1 MPGSAIPQT
10 RQEAANMPVISASAF
25 HDPANRGTM
34 ALWPPGTVSRGLDI
48 VIAALALLFLLPLLV
63 LIALAIK
70 ISDPGPVFFGHRRV
84 GRGGRSFA
92 CWKFRTM
99 VVDAETRLARI
110 LASDPRA
117 AREWA
122 EHQKLTNDPR
132 VTAIGNFLRR
142 SSLDELPQ
150 LFNVLRGEMSIVGP
164 RPIVENE
171 AARYG
176 QHFALYCLVRP
187 GITGLWQISGRS
199 DIRYFERVLLDVRYV
214 SSKSMLRDLRIIVL
228 TVPSVL
234 AARGSC

>member
-1 MPGSAIPQT
+1 MQLNHRSFEQVPRNTA
-10 RQEAANMPVISASAF
+10 EAHI
-25 HDPANRGTM
+25 
-34 ALWPPGTVSRGLDI
+34 WPPGWLSRVLDL
-48 VIAALALLFLLPLLV
+48 VIASVGLLFFLPLFFV
-63 LIALAIK
+63 VALAIK
-70 ISDPGPVFFGHRRV
+70 LSSPGPVLFRHQRI
-84 GRGGRSFA
+84 GRGGQTFG

-99 VVDAETRLARI
+99 AVDAESRLADI
-110 LASDPRA
+110 LRTDPQA

-122 EHQKLTNDPR
+122 EHQKLTHDPR
-132 VTAIGNFLRR
+132 ITAIGHFLRR

-150 LFNVLRGEMSIVGP
+150 LINVLMGEMSIVGP

-176 QHFALYCLVRP
+176 EHFALYCLVRP

-199 DIRYFERVLLDVRYV
+199 NIHYFERVLLDVRYV
-214 SSKSMLRDLRIIVL
+214 SSRNTWRDLRIIIL

>member
-1 MPGSAIPQT
+1 MYIEPKDSFRVAPLHQVEGSWSPQ
-10 RQEAANMPVISASAF
+10 
-25 HDPANRGTM
+25 
-34 ALWPPGTVSRGLDI
+34 ALSRGLDI
-48 VIAALALLFLLPLLV
+48 LIASLALLFFLPLFV
-63 LIALAIK
+63 VIAIAIK
-70 ISDPGPVFFGHRRV
+70 CTDPGPVFFRHRRV
-84 GRGGRSFA
+84 GLGGKTFG
-92 CWKFRTM
+92 CWKFRSM
-99 VVDAETRLARI
+99 VIDAEARLEQI
-110 LASDPRA
+110 LCSDPEA

-132 VTAIGNFLRR
+132 VTALGNFLRR

-150 LFNVLRGEMSIVGP
+150 LFNVLMGEMSIVGP

-214 SSKSMLRDLRIIVL
+214 SSRSMMRDLKIIVL

-234 AARGSC
+234 AARGSR

>member
-1 MPGSAIPQT
+1 MLHHQAFRVDGD
-10 RQEAANMPVISASAF
+10 RQPKPV
-25 HDPANRGTM
+25 
-34 ALWPPGTVSRGLDI
+34 WPPGSLSRFLDV
-48 VIAALALLFLLPLLV
+48 VIASAALLFLLPLLL
-63 LIALAIK
+63 LIAIAIK
-70 ISDPGPVFFGHRRV
+70 LADPGPVFFRHRRV
-84 GRGGRSFA
+84 GRGGQSFA

-99 VVDAETRLARI
+99 VVDAEARLAQI
-110 LASDPRA
+110 LCTDPLA

-122 EHQKLTNDPR
+122 EHQKLTSDPR
-132 VTAIGNFLRR
+132 VTALGNFLRR

-164 RPIVENE
+164 RPIVETE

-176 QHFALYCLVRP
+176 QHFAVYCLVRP

-199 DIRYFERVLLDVRYV
+199 DIRYFERVLLDVRYI

>member
-1 MPGSAIPQT
+1 MQMLHQQVYNQSGDSPLK
-10 RQEAANMPVISASAF
+10 PV
-25 HDPANRGTM
+25 
-34 ALWPPGTVSRGLDI
+34 WPPGSLSRFLDI
-48 VIAALALLFLLPLLV
+48 VIAATAIVFFLPLL
-63 LIALAIK
+63 LMIALAIK
-70 ISDPGPVFFGHRRV
+70 IADPGPVFFRHRRI

-99 VVDAETRLARI
+99 VVDAEARLAQI
-110 LASDPRA
+110 LCTDPQA

-122 EHQKLTNDPR
+122 EHQKLAADPR
-132 VTAIGNFLRR
+132 VTALGNFLRR

-150 LFNVLRGEMSIVGP
+150 LFNVLMGEMSIVGP
-164 RPIVENE
+164 RPIVETE

-176 QHFALYCLVRP
+176 QHFAVYCLVRP

-199 DIRYFERVLLDVRYV
+199 DIHYFERVLLDVRYI
-214 SSKSMLRDLRIIVL
+214 SSRTMLRDLRIIVL

>member
-1 MPGSAIPQT
+1 MFIDPHNPFQ
-10 RQEAANMPVISASAF
+10 V
-25 HDPANRGTM
+25 DPASKAPGTF
-34 ALWPPGTVSRGLDI
+34 PPGWLTRALDV
-48 VIAALALLFLLPLLV
+48 VIASLALLFFLPLFL
-63 LIALAIK
+63 LIAAAIK
-70 ISDPGPVFFGHRRV
+70 IADPGPVFFGHRRI
-84 GRGGRSFA
+84 GLGGQSFR

-99 VVDAETRLARI
+99 VVDAEARLERI
-110 LASDPRA
+110 LATDPEA

-122 EHQKLTNDPR
+122 ESQKLTDDPR
-132 VTAIGNFLRR
+132 VTRLGNFLRR

-150 LFNVLRGEMSIVGP
+150 FFNVLMGEMSIVGP

-199 DIRYFERVLLDVRYV
+199 DVQYFERVLFDVRYV
-214 SSKSMLRDLRIIVL
+214 SSRTMLRDLRIILL

-234 AARGSC
+234 AARGSR